1 MKIVAIITYIFL
13 AEIAFSQ
20 NSYYFSNPLPTEEK
34 KVQTVDEKWFGQY
47 KDESTSL
54 IYDFSAEG
62 VTVISTQV
70 SSVSKKLVRES
81 TQYSVKNNFIF
92 GIVENDSLP
101 CVLEDGF
108 YYFGI
113 RNRDAV
119 IFKNSTTQLTRI
131 NDREYLLNY
140 NENGKFSPVK
150 LTFSAK
156 GMTIS
161 EFDYDPE
168 KREFE
173 FIEKQSESTQQQQT
187 VIVLSPSPV
196 EFNQLNSAAYFIERS
211 AFLRITE

>member
-13 AEIAFSQ
+13 SGSAISQ

-34 KVQTVDEKWFGQY
+34 KVQTVDEKWFGKY
-47 KDESTSL
+47 KDETTSM
-54 IYDFSAEG
+54 IYDFSADG
-62 VTVISTQV
+62 ITVISTQV

-81 TQYSVKNNFIF
+81 STYSVKNDFIF
-92 GIVENDSLP
+92 GVVANDSLP
-101 CVLEDGF
+101 CILEDG
-108 YYFGI
+108 YYFFGI

-119 IFKNSTTQLTRI
+119 IFKNSSTQLTRI
-131 NDREYLLNY
+131 SDREYVLNY

-156 GMTIS
+156 GMSIS

-196 EFNQLNSAAYFIERS
+196 EFNQLNSATYFVERS
-211 AFLRITE
+211 AFLRIKE